1 MNLRAVEGAS
11 THSARPSGACVC
23 EDGDV
28 IFARRIVIALL
39 LAAFRIWRRLP
50 PEERRR
56 VLDTMR
62 RHGPRVASQIKQ
74 RAGGGRKTG

>member
-1 MNLRAVEGAS
+1 MPPGS
-11 THSARPSGACVC
+11 THSTRFGSSSLC
-23 EDGDV
+23 EDAHV
-28 IFARRIVIALL
+28 IFTRRIVIALL

-62 RHGPRVASQIKQ
+62 RHGPRVASSLKQ
-74 RAGGGRKTG
+74 RARGGRTP

>member
-1 MNLRAVEGAS
+1 
-11 THSARPSGACVC
+11 VC
-23 EDGDV
+23 EDARV

-56 VLDTMR
+56 RLDQAAR
-62 RHGPRVASQIKQ
+62 P
-74 RAGGGRKTG
+74 GGRA

>member
-1 MNLRAVEGAS
+1 M
-11 THSARPSGACVC
+11 C
-23 EDGDV
+23 EDARV

-62 RHGPRVASQIKQ
+62 RHGPRVASSIKQ
-74 RAGGGRKTG
+74 RTRSGRAG

>member
-1 MNLRAVEGAS
+1 
-11 THSARPSGACVC
+11 VC
-23 EDGDV
+23 EDARV

-62 RHGPRVASQIKQ
+62 RHGPRVAGSIRQ
-74 RAGGGRKTG
+74 RARAGGRKT

>member
-1 MNLRAVEGAS
+1 M
-11 THSARPSGACVC
+11 
-23 EDGDV
+23 

-62 RHGPRVASQIKQ
+62 RHGPRVASSIKQ
-74 RAGGGRKTG
+74 RTRSGRAG

>member
-1 MNLRAVEGAS
+1 M
-11 THSARPSGACVC
+11 C
-23 EDGDV
+23 EDARV

-62 RHGPRVASQIKQ
+62 RHGPRVAASLKQ
-74 RAGGGRKTG
+74 RGRSGRAG